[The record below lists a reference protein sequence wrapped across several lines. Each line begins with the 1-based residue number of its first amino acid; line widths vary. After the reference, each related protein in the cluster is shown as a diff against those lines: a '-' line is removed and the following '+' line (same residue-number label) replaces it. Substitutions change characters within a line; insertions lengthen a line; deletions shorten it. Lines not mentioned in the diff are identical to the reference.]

1 MSNYISFKDE
11 DIFCSNGL
19 TDMLLTAIGLSG
31 SGLAVDEDEKNL
43 IVWLMQRDQNRM
55 GRGTVGFDIT
65 ELPWK
70 KDKFEQ
76 QRAFL
81 LKTLEAVRG
90 KTGWETLDY
99 EPNDKMLFDRIKD
112 LEKMLKKISVDD
124 IDEENTWEWLKE
136 DEDGSC
142 IPTGYPKCP
151 QHGILLSIFGCLA
164 CNDN

>member
-1 MSNYISFKDE
+1 MSNFISFKDE

-19 TDMLLTAIGLSG
+19 MDVLLTAIGLSG

-43 IVWLMQRDQNRM
+43 IVWLMQRDQNRV

-70 KDKFEQ
+70 KEKFAQ
-76 QRAFL
+76 QRTFL
-81 LKTLEAVRG
+81 LQVLDGARS

-99 EPNDKMLFDRIKD
+99 EPNEEIVFDRIDK
-112 LEKMLKKISVDD
+112 LIKMVSKITVED
-124 IDEENTWEWLKE
+124 IDEENTKEWLRE

-142 IPTGYPKCP
+142 VPKGYPKCP
-151 QHGILLSIFGCLA
+151 EHGILLSIFGCLA
-164 CNDN
+164 CNDR